1 MDLEDEEDQVSDSV
15 QVPILEAAEDAEAV
29 VKKFEAL
36 ETLRA
41 ENAIQ
46 IQDPDPQW
54 EEISSEEGEDLYVST
69 LQSYDQFFAVLA
81 SRTPLIST
89 DFAYFLAD
97 RIGASM
103 NPLWKSLF
111 SALSKAKTNKTSRVS
126 YDLLT
131 LPQDCYKLCETA
143 KKFPC

>member
-1 MDLEDEEDQVSDSV
+1 MN
-15 QVPILEAAEDAEAV
+15 AEAV
-29 VKKFEAL
+29 VKKVEAL

-41 ENAIQ
+41 ENGIQ

-54 EEISSEEGEDLYVST
+54 EEVDSEEGEDLYVST
-69 LQSYDQFFAVLA
+69 LQSYDQCFDVLA

-89 DFAYFLAD
+89 DFANFLAD
-97 RIGASM
+97 RIGASI

-111 SALSKAKTNKTSRVS
+111 SALSKAKTNKTSRVTS
-126 YDLLT
+126 DEITLL
-131 LPQDCYKLCETA
+131 QDCYKLCETA